1 MAPICPFMRAVADR
15 ADRSARV
22 SDLIRG
28 GASDRRVRG
37 QHKML
42 GLARFAEAND
52 LYHSAG
58 GGVTGSGVA
67 DGGALIGEVPA
78 LFDIAIDDIER
89 LSHAGIVLPRR
100 AEGMPYARV
109 DLPLRRAHRAIAMDE
124 QYRAATHTDTTDA
137 SDSRSPA
144 ELMPVVR
151 YAPRVR
157 LAIGVANAED
167 HGAGCA
173 IPSNGRPWRA
183 QFRLWSSC
191 HLCAGGVAY
200 VSGLDSAFAVV

>member
-1 MAPICPFMRAVADR
+1 VAPICPLMRAVADR

-67 DGGALIGEVPA
+67 DGGTLIGEVPA

-124 QYRAATHTDTTDA
+124 QYRAATPTPQT
-137 SDSRSPA
+137 P
-144 ELMPVVR
+144 P
-151 YAPRVR
+151 
-157 LAIGVANAED
+157 
-167 HGAGCA
+167 
-173 IPSNGRPWRA
+173 IPDRRRNSCPWSGTRRA
-183 QFRLWSSC
+183 FVWR
-191 HLCAGGVAY
+191 
-200 VSGLDSAFAVV
+200 SGLRTLRTTALDARFRAMRDRGGRSSGCGLAAIFALAV